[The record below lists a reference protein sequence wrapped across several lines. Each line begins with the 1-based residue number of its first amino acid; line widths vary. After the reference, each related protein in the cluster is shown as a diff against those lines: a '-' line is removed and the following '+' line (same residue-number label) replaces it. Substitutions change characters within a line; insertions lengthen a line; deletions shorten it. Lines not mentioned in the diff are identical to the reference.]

1 MTHAPMTNDLEQANT
16 RRQFLRYGLS
26 IASGIVVP
34 LGLTACEQNEG
45 DRNTLPVQTFVQPPL
60 LEAKN
65 GLLDVTLTV
74 SYFDT
79 QLSGSNPKAR
89 HPVSLRAYGYDSQR
103 AGNCGP
109 TFVVRGGDELR
120 VRLMNQLP
128 ENPPFQAFRDPTNY
142 IKPNTTNLHAHGL
155 HVFPGIY
162 DDVTPPE
169 YGDYVVDPNYGG
181 VVPNGDSRQYVY
193 RIPKD
198 HPAGPFYYHPQYH
211 GSSALQAASLMSGAI
226 MVRGAVDDLPDMA
239 QANESIFL
247 FQAPYF
253 ALNTFLNDG
262 IGVADGRLEKFRQ
275 LTQHPTGRG
284 LKKNSA
290 DEAYSDAQ
298 PVLINGV
305 RQPTIVMRVG
315 EVQRWRLINTQ
326 VFNSLNLSLDS
337 HVLKQYTADG
347 WGSAEY
353 VDHGD
358 ARTTSGLSLR
368 SAPVKTT
375 GLGLQPAPD
384 HTPGVGLQLA
394 PGNRASV
401 VIQAGK
407 PGTYYL
413 RGLPVKISEG
423 AQPIVLPEDILAKVI
438 VVDAKDAMS
447 IPSVPLPVS
456 RFLDP
461 ITDDELANHG
471 GKKRNIIFKMTG
483 NKSLSNAQESPSSVG
498 KFTEVLSA
506 LASQAEKTFQ
516 HGKLRV
522 QQKIASTFG
531 SSPVYSPPPNLVP
544 PFDIQAANTLNE
556 IAILDAVEEWTVFNM
571 NHLAHVFHIHVNPMY
586 IIKVNGKPVEPYW
599 CDTIALPTG
608 GTSQNPSSV
617 TFRMRFKDFVGPY
630 LLHNQRLLLSDL
642 GMIQRVTVVSSGLT

>member
-1 MTHAPMTNDLEQANT
+1 
-16 RRQFLRYGLS
+16 
-26 IASGIVVP
+26 
-34 LGLTACEQNEG
+34 
-45 DRNTLPVQTFVQPPL
+45 VQTFVQPPL

-79 QLSGSNPKAR
+79 QISGPNPNVR
-89 HPVSLRAYGYDSQR
+89 HSVSLRAYGYNAQR
-103 AGNCGP
+103 AGYCGP

-120 VRLMNQLP
+120 IRLLNQLP

-142 IKPNTTNLHAHGL
+142 IKPNTTNLHVHGL
-155 HVFPGIY
+155 HVFPGMY
-162 DDVTPPE
+162 DDVTPPV

-181 VVPNGDSRQYVY
+181 VMPNGETRQHVY

-198 HPAGPFYYHPQYH
+198 HPAGPFYYHPQFH
-211 GSSALQAASLMSGAI
+211 GSSALQVASLMAGAL
-226 MVRGAVDDLPDMA
+226 MVRGAVDDLPEMA
-239 QANESIFL
+239 QATELIFL

-253 ALNTFLNDG
+253 AANTLLGDG

-275 LTQHPTGRG
+275 LTQHPTGLG
-284 LKKNSA
+284 VKKNSV

-305 RQPTIVMRVG
+305 RQPTIVMRSG

-326 VFNSLNLSLDS
+326 VFNTLNLRVDG
-337 HVLKQYTADG
+337 HVLKQYTTDG

-358 ARTTSGLSLR
+358 ARRTNGLGLQSASGQTSGLSLQ
-368 SAPVKTT
+368 SVTSHKND
-375 GLGLQPAPD
+375 L
-384 HTPGVGLQLA
+384 GLQLA

-413 RGLPVKISEG
+413 RGLPVKLSEG
-423 AQPIVLPEDILAKVI
+423 AQPIVLPEDISAKII
-438 VVDAKDAMS
+438 VVDAKEIMS
-447 IPSVPLPVS
+447 IPKTPLPVS

-483 NKSLSNAQESPSSVG
+483 NEPLFSAQQAPSLFAQAA
-498 KFTEVLSA
+498 EVFGSLVA
-506 LASQAEKTFQ
+506 KAEKSYQ
-516 HGKLRV
+516 QNKLHL

-531 SSPVYSPPPNLVP
+531 SPSQATSYPPPPDLTP
-544 PFDIQAANTLNE
+544 PFDIQTANTLNE

-586 IIKVNGKPVEPYW
+586 VIKVNGQPVEPYW
-599 CDTIALPTG
+599 CDTVALPTG

-617 TFRMRFKDFVGPY
+617 TFRMRFKDFTGPY
-630 LLHNQRLLLSDL
+630 ILHNQLLQASDL
-642 GMIQRVTVVSSGLT
+642 GMIQRVTVVFGGDLS